1 MDTNAIAAD
10 QTLDVTGL
18 MCPMPLVK
26 ARQAII
32 QMEVGKI
39 LKVLATD
46 RGSVKDFQGWAKTA
60 RDVELVEQTQDESG
74 NKTVFVHYVKRVK

>member
-1 MDTNAIAAD
+1 METITVD

-26 ARQAII
+26 ARQAIM
-32 QMEVGKI
+32 QMNAGQV

-46 RGSVKDFQGWAKTA
+46 KGSLKDFQGWAKTA
-60 RDVELVEQTQDESG
+60 KNVELLNQTQEQLNGS
-74 NKTVFVHYVKRVK
+74 TVLVHYVKRTK